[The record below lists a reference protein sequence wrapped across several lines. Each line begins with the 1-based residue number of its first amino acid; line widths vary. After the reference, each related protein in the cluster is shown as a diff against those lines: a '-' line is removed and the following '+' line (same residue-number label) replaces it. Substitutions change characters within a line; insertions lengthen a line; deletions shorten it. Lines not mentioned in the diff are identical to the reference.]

1 MLKRIDFTKIATW
14 GYGLAAAS
22 IMAAAN
28 TGASLLMSLATGS
41 EVHWKQ
47 LALTC
52 GISGLIAAL
61 LYLKSSPLPPD
72 TFLSVT
78 TTTTTEI
85 TSNPPRPATPD
96 SKIQL

>member
-1 MLKRIDFTKIATW
+1 MLKQIDFTKIATW

-22 IMAAAN
+22 ITAGAN

-41 EVHWKQ
+41 EVHWRQ

-72 TFLSVT
+72 PFLTVT
-78 TTTTTEI
+78 TTTTTTAVEI
-85 TSNPPRPATPD
+85 PRPAAPET
-96 SKIQL
+96 KINP